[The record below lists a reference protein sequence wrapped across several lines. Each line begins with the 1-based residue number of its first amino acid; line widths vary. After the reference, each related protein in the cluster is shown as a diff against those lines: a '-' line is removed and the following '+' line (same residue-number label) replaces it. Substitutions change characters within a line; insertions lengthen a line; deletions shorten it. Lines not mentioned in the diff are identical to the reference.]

1 MSQMYSDLNETNE
14 FVYKTET
21 DLTDIKHKH
30 KVTKEETWRGVINQ
44 ELQMN
49 LHTLNIKDR

>member
-1 MSQMYSDLNETNE
+1 MPQMYSDLNETNE
-14 FVYKTET
+14 FIYKTET

-30 KVTKEETWRGVINQ
+30 KVTKEETWRGGINQ
-44 ELQMN
+44 ELEMN